1 MKKIII
7 LISII
12 IIILISILIMNL
24 PDKNKNEVKKDIEK
38 NIEIVNENI
47 KIIDEEVF
55 IEMNLKN
62 TSKENIKLDD
72 IDIVVKDSNKEI
84 LRIKNEV
91 DKTLKPNESIIV
103 STQTKANLSK
113 DIHYYLNIEY

>member
-12 IIILISILIMNL
+12 IIISISILIMNL
-24 PDKNKNEVKKDIEK
+24 PAKNKNEVKKDIEK

>member
-62 TSKENIKLDD
+62 VSKENIKLDD
-72 IDIVVKDSNKEI
+72 IYIVVKDSNKEI

>member
-12 IIILISILIMNL
+12 IIVLISILIMNL
-24 PDKNKNEVKKDIEK
+24 PDKSKNEVKKDIEK

>member
-24 PDKNKNEVKKDIEK
+24 QDKNKNEVKKDIEK

-72 IDIVVKDSNKEI
+72 IYIVVKDSNKEI

>member
-12 IIILISILIMNL
+12 IIVSISILMINL

-62 TSKENIKLDD
+62 VSKENIKLDD

>member
-12 IIILISILIMNL
+12 IIISISILMINL

-62 TSKENIKLDD
+62 VSKENIKLDD

>member
-12 IIILISILIMNL
+12 IIVSISILMINL

-62 TSKENIKLDD
+62 VEKENIKLDD

>member
-12 IIILISILIMNL
+12 IIVSISILMINL
-24 PDKNKNEVKKDIEK
+24 PDKNKNKVKKDIEK

-62 TSKENIKLDD
+62 VSKENIKLDD

>member
-12 IIILISILIMNL
+12 IIISISILMINL

-38 NIEIVNENI
+38 NIEIINENI
-47 KIIDEEVF
+47 KILVVEVF

-62 TSKENIKLDD
+62 VSKENIKLDD